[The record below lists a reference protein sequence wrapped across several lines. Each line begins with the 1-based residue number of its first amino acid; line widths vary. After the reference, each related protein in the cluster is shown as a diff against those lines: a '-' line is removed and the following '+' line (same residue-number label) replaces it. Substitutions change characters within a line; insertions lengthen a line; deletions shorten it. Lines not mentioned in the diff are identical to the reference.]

1 LKRRILV
8 LGMLLILVGG
18 MVGCSMA
25 KAEIPSE
32 PGNSEIRAGQY
43 FLGDIPRNTIGGA
56 SVIFPSPM
64 SDMPVVVLTV
74 RSSNTVSSKFWIW
87 VGNISTTGFTFPYF
101 TEPDYS
107 LKDVYIQWIAVIE

>member
-1 LKRRILV
+1 MKRRILV

-74 RSSNTVSSKFWIW
+74 RSSNTVSQNS
-87 VGNISTTGFTFPYF
+87 GYGLGISQLPDSPFPISLSQTTH
-101 TEPDYS
+101 
-107 LKDVYIQWIAVIE
+107 